1 MQQKPNSRL
10 VSLDVFRGIIIAGM
24 ILVTDPGTYSAIY
37 PQLRHAEWMGATA
50 TDMIFPA
57 LLFMVGFS
65 IVLSIKSRFSQH
77 TPNSKIV
84 SHIFYRTIILII
96 LGLAIN
102 GFPFYD
108 WHSLRLPGILQ
119 RIALCY
125 LPCGLFYLYI
135 ISPTAKHKNSF
146 PKLLI
151 PIIILLVGYW
161 LMLFLIPV
169 PGVGAYHLDSF
180 GNLPAYVDRSIFG
193 INHLWLYGTTPGMGI
208 TYDPEG
214 LLSTIPAIAST
225 LIGVLTAEYWL
236 HTADSQSKKTIKASI
251 IGVIL
256 IIVALVLD
264 KYFPIN
270 KRIWTS
276 TFVLLSSGVSLLVFT
291 FVYIIVDIKKWRKWS
306 YLFLVLGSNALLAFI
321 LSNVIIA
328 LFDLIKIH
336 SPFSPTELS
345 LHKWGNQLSLST
357 GLSPVNAS
365 LLYAIVL
372 VLLNTLIIL
381 PLYKRNIL
389 VRA

>member
-1 MQQKPNSRL
+1 MQQNPNSRL

-37 PQLRHAEWMGATA
+37 PQLRHADWMGATA

-65 IVLSIKSRFSQH
+65 IVLSIKSRLSH
-77 TPNSKIV
+77 HMPNRKV
-84 SHIFYRTIILII
+84 VLHMFYRTIILII

-108 WHSLRLPGILQ
+108 WHNLRLPGILQ

-125 LPCGLFYLYI
+125 LLCGLFYLYMI
-135 ISPTAKHKNSF
+135 KPISQNNI

-151 PIIILLVGYW
+151 PIVILLVGYW

-193 INHLWLYGTTPGMGI
+193 INHLWFYGTTPGIGI

-214 LLSTIPAIAST
+214 LLATIPAIAST
-225 LIGVLTAEYWL
+225 LIGVLTAQYWL
-236 HTADSQSKKTIKASI
+236 NTADNQSKKIIKASI
-251 IGVIL
+251 TGVIL
-256 IIVALVLD
+256 IVAALVLD

-276 TFVLLSSGVSLLVFT
+276 TFVLLSGGVSLLVFT

-321 LSNVIIA
+321 LSNVIIT
-328 LFDLIKIH
+328 LLDLIKIH
-336 SPFSPTELS
+336 SSFSPTELS

-357 GLSPVNAS
+357 GLSPINAS

-381 PLYKRNIL
+381 PLYKKNIL